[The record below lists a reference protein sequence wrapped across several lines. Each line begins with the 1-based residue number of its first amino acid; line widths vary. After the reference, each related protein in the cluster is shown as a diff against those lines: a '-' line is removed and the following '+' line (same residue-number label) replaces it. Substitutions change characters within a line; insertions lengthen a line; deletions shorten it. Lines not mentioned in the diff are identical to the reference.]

1 MIEKLYH
8 SNGTIKR
15 SKIPM
20 MKKRGGDTD
29 ERKFLFFLN
38 SQFDFSNQVWKSGLF
53 KIPDSDWDDVPE
65 YKYPILGDG
74 SHLDSRVPLS
84 RVYFKTLTLILES
97 WEKNPKRGAI
107 TEHVLRKKIQSATLR
122 RFVYVSVLWIFF
134 QKTRSAT
141 VPKMAYIFVQHG
153 IFSLILA
160 YAI

>member
-1 MIEKLYH
+1 
-8 SNGTIKR
+8 
-15 SKIPM
+15 

-122 RFVYVSVLWIFF
+122 RFVCFCAMDFF
-134 QKTRSAT
+134 S
-141 VPKMAYIFVQHG
+141 VPKNGIYGPSTAYFPSYWHMSFQISTITRADIMIFYN
-153 IFSLILA
+153 F
-160 YAI
+160 